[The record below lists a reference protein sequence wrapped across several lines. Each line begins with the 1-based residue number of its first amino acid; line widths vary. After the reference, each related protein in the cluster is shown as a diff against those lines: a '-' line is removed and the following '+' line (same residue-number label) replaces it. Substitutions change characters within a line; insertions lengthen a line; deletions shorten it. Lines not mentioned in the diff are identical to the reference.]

1 MNPILY
7 DQTEQNFTTNGVG
20 IIGDAIS
27 CKVKT
32 TLNGVY
38 EIELKYPVTG
48 QFYGN
53 IVNNAYI
60 KAVPGDGMTPQIF
73 TIYRITKPING
84 VVTVY
89 GWHISYRLVYTP
101 CRPFTAGSV
110 TEALQKLKT
119 NAMESCPFDFWTDKS
134 TVATYTQTQ
143 PESINSRLKGTSGSI
158 LDVYGG
164 EYEFDNFIVKLYN
177 HRGEDNG
184 VKIVYGKNLMDVE
197 QEESIANTYTG
208 IVGMWSGLDDS
219 GNTTVVQTDAI
230 QSAHAADFP
239 FHRTKVVDFSNEYE
253 NKPTVQQLTA
263 RVERYISDNN
273 IGIPSVSLRVSFMAL
288 WQTEEYKSIAP
299 LERVRLGD
307 TVVVLFERLGINTAA
322 RVVETVY
329 NTLLDRYDSIQIG
342 SVRSSLAG
350 TITEQALEAEQ
361 AVTDAKS
368 ELEKAIDKTSK
379 LITGNLGGY
388 IVFRYNADGQPYEM
402 LIMDNPDIEQ
412 AQKVWRWNQ
421 QGLGY
426 SSTGYNGTY
435 RLGMTIDGQIVAD
448 FINTGTLTANLIKA
462 GILTDVAG
470 KFSLNMQTG
479 ELHMSNGTFNG
490 TIKLGGGDGRN
501 GELYLYG
508 ENGNLI
514 YQLDKTNGL
523 QSFGK
528 FNQRTYTTCYAK
540 NEHITSGGLG
550 IDLINAITYYRDDL
564 SADDPYAYIG
574 ILGNDGYLHLYSQ
587 RGIVLKAES
596 LSGSADISISNGS
609 LSMASSDDTYIGAGG
624 DVNINADQN
633 VYINNAHCGN
643 GASGTLTDGWGT
655 RWTFE
660 DGILTGIS

>member
-7 DQTEQNFTTNGVG
+7 DQTEQNFTTNGIG

-38 EIELKYPVTG
+38 ELELKYPVTG

-60 KAVPGDGMTPQIF
+60 KAIPGDGMTPQIF

-84 VVTVY
+84 IVTVY

-119 NAMESCPFDFWTDKS
+119 NAMESCPFEFWTDKS

-164 EYEFDNFIVKLYN
+164 EYEFDNFIVKLHN
-177 HRGEDNG
+177 HRGKDNG

-288 WQTEEYKSIAP
+288 WQTEEYKNVAP

-307 TVVVLFERLGINTAA
+307 TVVVLFERLGINTTA

-350 TITEQALEAEQ
+350 TITEQAIEAEQ

-402 LIMDNPDIEQ
+402 LIMDDPDIEQ

-435 RLGMTIDGQIVAD
+435 RLGMTINGQIVAD

-479 ELHMSNGTFNG
+479 QLSMDDGTFSGSISGSTING
-490 TIKLGGGDGRN
+490 SIINLGGQNN
-501 GELYLYG
+501 GVIRMYDSQNRLRG
-508 ENGNLI
+508 EWTKSGFTMYNASG
-514 YQLDKTNGL
+514 
-523 QSFGK
+523 
-528 FNQRTYTTCYAK
+528 TT
-540 NEHITSGGLG
+540 IFS
-550 IDLINAITYYRDDL
+550 
-564 SADDPYAYIG
+564 
-574 ILGNDGYLHLYSQ
+574 
-587 RGIVLKAES
+587 
-596 LSGSADISISNGS
+596 
-609 LSMASSDDTYIGAGG
+609 ASSDVSMRGSL
-624 DVNINADQN
+624 
-633 VYINNAHCGN
+633 HCGDDSEFMDI
-643 GASGTLTDGWGT
+643 SGTVIKGNDDSYIDFEGTIGYDNGIHFNTGQAVFSVDNIGVTNSRNGSAVHYGQTGTFGGLYFRHGICTSLSSEEGANGTVEYRGLDGNTHYIYFSNG
-655 RWTFE
+655 
-660 DGILTGIS
+660 LCTGID